1 MSATENRVDK
11 ILLTPEEA
19 AERLSIGRTLVYE
32 LIARGA
38 IASVRVGRARR
49 IPVAALERYVEQ
61 LLEEGAIS

>member
-1 MSATENRVDK
+1 MSVTENRVDK

-38 IASVRVGRARR
+38 IASVRIGRARR
-49 IPVAALERYVEQ
+49 IPVTALERYVEQ
-61 LLEEGAIS
+61 LAGESATS